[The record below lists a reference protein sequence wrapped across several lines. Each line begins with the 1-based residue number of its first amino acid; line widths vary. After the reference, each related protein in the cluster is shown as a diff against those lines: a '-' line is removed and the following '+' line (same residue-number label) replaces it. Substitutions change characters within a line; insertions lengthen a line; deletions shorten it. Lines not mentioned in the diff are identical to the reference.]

1 MITAWCS
8 YTNMLK
14 PSSNLDADFLGTAAE
29 LALYVAQELHKLGF
43 SPRFYPNE
51 RLVRYYAW
59 EQLLERPEPSQDGD
73 RRRKLFDGRQA
84 MRLLAA
90 RILSERGSD
99 LETIRRRLKSAAAE
113 KRGLADLIDE
123 VASVQSLEA
132 REANEPPPGF
142 EAHEEVRGQ
151 RIKNMSVDSSPP
163 LRSVNEF
170 SPLFMFQTPARS
182 PLSGTGSKLRKISES
197 SSPGLAFR
205 KLVMFESERE
215 DISEEARS
223 LYRQLLAF
231 HPTDPSEPPKRER
244 WSKVRLSPWCEVLLR
259 IDERQRPGRSEL
271 DSIVSN
277 FRKSLE
283 DSYMQ

>member
-1 MITAWCS
+1 
-8 YTNMLK
+8 MLRH
-14 PSSNLDADFLGTAAE
+14 SNNLKEDFQGTAAE

-59 EQLLERPEPSQDGD
+59 EQLLKRPEPSQDGD
-73 RRRKLFDGRQA
+73 RRRKLFDVRQA

-99 LETIRRRLKSAAAE
+99 LETIRRRLESAAAE
-113 KRGLADLIDE
+113 KRGLADLVDE

-132 REANEPPPGF
+132 REAHEPPPGF
-142 EAHEEVRGQ
+142 DVHEE
-151 RIKNMSVDSSPP
+151 IKSPRMKAMNMD
-163 LRSVNEF
+163 
-170 SPLFMFQTPARS
+170 RS
-182 PLSGTGSKLRKISES
+182 PLLLLNESPYMFQAPGRSPISGTGSKLRRVSDS

-205 KLVMFESERE
+205 KLVMLESERE

-231 HPTDPSEPPKRER
+231 HPTDSTEPPKRER
-244 WSKVRLSPWCEVLLR
+244 WSKVRLAPWCELLLR
-259 IDERQRPGRSEL
+259 IDERQRPSRSEL

-283 DSYMQ
+283 ENYMQ

>member
-1 MITAWCS
+1 
-8 YTNMLK
+8 MLK
-14 PSSNLDADFLGTAAE
+14 PSANLNSDFQGTAAE
-29 LALYVAQELHKLGF
+29 LAAYVAQELHRLGF

-59 EQLLERPEPSQDGD
+59 EQLLERPEPSLEGD
-73 RRRKLFDGRQA
+73 RRRKLFNGRQA

-99 LETIRRRLKSAAAE
+99 LESIRRRLKAAAVE
-113 KRGLADLIDE
+113 KRGLDDLIDE
-123 VASVQSLEA
+123 VASVQALEG
-132 REANEPPPGF
+132 RDETEPPPLA
-142 EAHEEVRGQ
+142 EINEEQEFSARRMRSVENFSAMHVEPGVTEFRPLFNKAFPQRG
-151 RIKNMSVDSSPP
+151 SHSSP
-163 LRSVNEF
+163 
-170 SPLFMFQTPARS
+170 
-182 PLSGTGSKLRKISES
+182 GSKLRRISES

-205 KLVMFESERE
+205 KMVMLESTRE

-231 HPTDPSEPPKRER
+231 HPADKSEPPKRER
-244 WSKVRLSPWCEVLLR
+244 WSKLRLAPWCEVLLR
-259 IDERQRPGRSEL
+259 IDEKQRPDRSEI

-283 DSYMQ
+283 DNYMQ

>member
-1 MITAWCS
+1 
-8 YTNMLK
+8 MLR
-14 PSSNLDADFLGTAAE
+14 PSATLNENFQGTAAE
-29 LALYVAQELHKLGF
+29 LAGYVAGELHKLGF

-59 EQLLERPEPSQDGD
+59 EGLLDRPEPSQEGD
-73 RRRKLFDGRQA
+73 RRRKIFDGRQA

-99 LETIRRRLKSAAAE
+99 LETIRRRLKSAASE
-113 KRGLADLIDE
+113 KKGLADLFDE

-132 REANEPPPGF
+132 RENDEPPPGLDA
-142 EAHEEVRGQ
+142 EQE
-151 RIKNMSVDSSPP
+151 IKGTRKDCMIMDCSPP
-163 LRSVNEF
+163 LRSDKEF
-170 SPLFMFQTPARS
+170 NPFFMFQNPSRS
-182 PLSGTGSKLRKISES
+182 TLSGTGSKLRRISES
-197 SSPGLAFR
+197 SSPGPAFR
-205 KLVMFESERE
+205 KMVMLESERA

-231 HPTDPSEPPKRER
+231 HPADSTEPPKRER
-244 WSKVRLSPWCEVLLR
+244 WSKVRLAPWCELLLR
-259 IDERQRPGRSEL
+259 IDERQRPSRSEL

>member
-1 MITAWCS
+1 MITAECA
-8 YTNMLK
+8 YTNMLR
-14 PSSNLDADFLGTAAE
+14 PSTNLKEDFQGTAGE

-99 LETIRRRLKSAAAE
+99 LETIRRRLKSAASE
-113 KRGLADLIDE
+113 KRGLADLVDE

-132 REANEPPPGF
+132 READEPPPGF
-142 EAHEEVRGQ
+142 DAHEE
-151 RIKNMSVDSSPP
+151 IKSPRMKAMDMDCSPP
-163 LRSVNEF
+163 LRSLRE
-170 SPLFMFQTPARS
+170 SLYMFQAPGRS
-182 PLSGTGSKLRKISES
+182 PISGTGSKLRRVSDS

-205 KLVMFESERE
+205 KLVMLESERE

-244 WSKVRLSPWCEVLLR
+244 WSKLRLSPWCEVLLR
-259 IDERQRPGRSEL
+259 IDERQRPSRSEL

-283 DSYMQ
+283 NSYMQ